1 MYVIVSKET
10 RLNIRI
16 SPLFKDDLQRVAD
29 FHGLTVSSY
38 VHSVLVKQ
46 IRLEKEREPEAFVTR
61 QLAPVVATIKNPRV
75 GGSTPSLATSNIKGE
90 LYTSLPFLLFWFC
103 FCPFSR
109 FLFLVFR
116 PIFQNNIGHFIQHN
130 RHIFFI
136 AHAVSS
142 L

>member
-61 QLAPVVATIKNPRV
+61 QLAPVVATIKPTSQTKQEIAAEFKEANEYTITHKNPGALSDEGQTASKRRT
-75 GGSTPSLATSNIKGE
+75 GSD
-90 LYTSLPFLLFWFC
+90 
-103 FCPFSR
+103 R
-109 FLFLVFR
+109 
-116 PIFQNNIGHFIQHN
+116 
-130 RHIFFI
+130 
-136 AHAVSS
+136 
-142 L
+142 